1 MANQQAT
8 GIKRLINAFRYS
20 IKGFKAAWQN
30 EEAFRQECVAALVM
44 LPAAIWLGQTVEQQ
58 ALLILSFLLIPLT
71 ELMNSAVEAIV
82 DRVGTE
88 HHELSGRAKDVA
100 SAAVMLSMM
109 MVCVVW
115 GLIIADQFFH

>member
-58 ALLILSFLLIPLT
+58 ALLILSFLLVPLT